1 MREQRKPPNHWTMLT
16 WILLLVV
23 FVLTLAATAMGPE
36 PEEDGPVEYYARQQA
51 GERYQEVLDRYGD
64 LEGAAEAARLV
75 YEMEMESTGRDGA

>member
-1 MREQRKPPNHWTMLT
+1 MCEQRQPPNHWTMLT

-75 YEMEMESTGRDGA
+75 YEMEVGCNGE

>member
-16 WILLLVV
+16 WLLLLVV

-36 PEEDGPVEYYARQQA
+36 PEEDGPVEYYARYQA

-64 LEGAAEAARLV
+64 LEGAAEAARLT
-75 YEMEMESTGRDGA
+75 YDEAMQCSES